1 MRKKVYPSLHNLVG
15 FRFNEYPEVFKLVPL
30 QRALAGNVS
39 NLNSNDT
46 AVFQNDFGAAFT
58 PRMASMDMDWLV
70 FIRIKIN
77 DYAKIFIELWHGW
90 LIGSSF
96 SAQKFRALGF

>member
-1 MRKKVYPSLHNLVG
+1 
-15 FRFNEYPEVFKLVPL
+15 
-30 QRALAGNVS
+30 
-39 NLNSNDT
+39 
-46 AVFQNDFGAAFT
+46 
-58 PRMASMDMDWLV
+58 MASMDMDWLV